1 MSSANVKI
9 NPFKDVEGDL
19 AKVIGLY
26 SKRELST
33 EAQIFFA
40 SLLYAKV
47 RSHISK
53 PPPGIVVKGKQR
65 DAQIDKLEAAVKKLK
80 IAIETLTLQQDP
92 IFQLHFG

>member
-40 SLLYAKV
+40 SLALCKSSQSY
-47 RSHISK
+47 
-53 PPPGIVVKGKQR
+53 
-65 DAQIDKLEAAVKKLK
+65 L
-80 IAIETLTLQQDP
+80 
-92 IFQLHFG
+92 